1 MQMKLSHTLRN
12 IRDQLRGHEIADGQV
27 IIRGEALSSLI
38 ETLDFAADAA
48 AALEREL
55 EQARTQ
61 PRVQARPAGRVVPLP
76 RRAHHARSRRQSP
89 WRPTS
94 TTTPGRVS
102 GHDDD
107 GGDAA

>member
-27 IIRGEALSSLI
+27 IIRGEALSSLV
-38 ETLDFAADAA
+38 ETLGLAADAA
-48 AALEREL
+48 TALEREL

-61 PRVQARPAGRVVPLP
+61 PRVQARPAGRVLPLP
-76 RRAHHARSRRQSP
+76 RRAHHARRHSP
-89 WRPTS
+89 WRPAHHA
-94 TTTPGRVS
+94 TPGYVID
-102 GHDDD
+102 DDD